1 MSIHASNTT
10 NKTKKTILALT
21 ISAALAAG
29 HGAAFAGQSAGNFNL
44 ISASAQAI
52 NSPAIRGEIADPNG
66 QFVQG
71 AIIRLQG
78 TNRETTTDRQGRFR
92 FDGLDVGDYQLV
104 VDYLG
109 FENQLIDAQVSAQG
123 GQFIS
128 LTLEQPQQDAA
139 IERIQ
144 IVGGRGGQAR
154 ALNAQRAADNIK
166 SVVSS
171 DYLGRFPDNNVAES
185 MQRLPGASIQR
196 DQGEGKYV
204 NVRGA
209 PLEFSNVSIDGV
221 VLPSPDSGTRAID
234 LDTIPADVISAL
246 ELTKAITPDMDAD
259 AIAGNINIVTQGAL
273 DSRGRV
279 LRAHLGL
286 GENEKGGGSAYR
298 GGVTFGDRIGS
309 QDNLGVLFSVNHSET
324 NRVTDN
330 IEHEWVLQ
338 DNGEYIPET
347 TEFKDYEVK
356 RSRTGATGRVDF
368 RPTDNT
374 NLYLS
379 HTYSRFED
387 SEMRDTVEV
396 SWDRFTPDS
405 NSVTGV
411 SGRTTFDK
419 ELRNRTFVNTINST
433 VFGGRHHFDNAT
445 IDFSAA
451 YSTAGQ
457 KYPDRDYLIYR
468 ETSRPAMAYDFS
480 NPDLPTFEILDGD
493 NNVVQDN
500 FDFPLEDYAFRRYE
514 RRFGESDETEQAY
527 TVNLS
532 LPTTWGNAYV
542 TNKFGAKI
550 RLKEKSND
558 EFRFRNGEGE
568 GAPDFADIVIG
579 TRSQPFDGFYN
590 NGFKLVR
597 NFADLY
603 GSVFENEDYQ
613 LRTAASVTSDYQA
626 EEDTYAAYAMT
637 TMEWEQ
643 TTVLLGVRAERT
655 ETSGRAN
662 EFDEDTE
669 QAVPVFESNAY
680 TKLFP
685 SAHLRHELDNGVIL
699 RAAYSTGLSRPN
711 FEDLV
716 PYFIVEDRASGRGT
730 LDIGNTD
737 LNPTYAHN
745 FDLMAEYY
753 IEPLGLISAGLFYK
767 DLTDPIFK
775 ARSTV
780 QEGEFAGFNLV
791 RPENGESGKLYGFEV
806 NWQQSLNFLP
816 GAWSGLGFIA
826 NYTYTDSE
834 ADLPFGIGTTQLA
847 GTSKHTYNLGLQYDT
862 QRFSSQ
868 LAYNYRSEY
877 VDAFDT
883 ADPSLNVFWDERGT
897 LDFSASFAVNENFS
911 VFAEAT
917 NLTDSKAIRFQG
929 ERSRVYEHEQFGR
942 AYMVGVRA
950 NF

>member
-1 MSIHASNTT
+1 MLLHTKT
-10 NKTKKTILALT
+10 NKTILALT
-21 ISAALAAG
+21 IAAIISASNG
-29 HGAAFAGQSAGNFNL
+29 VAFAGQSAANFSL
-44 ISASAQAI
+44 ISASAKDISSQ
-52 NSPAIRGEIADPNG
+52 AIRGEISNPGG
-66 QFVQG
+66 QFVAG
-71 AIIRLQG
+71 AIVRLEG
-78 TNRETTTDRQGRFR
+78 TNREVTTDRQGRFR
-92 FDGLDVGDYQLV
+92 FDGLAVGNYQLV

-109 FENQLIDAQVSAQG
+109 YENQLIDAQVSAQG
-123 GQFIS
+123 GQFLSVI
-128 LTLEQPQQDAA
+128 LDQQEQAQQEDG

-144 IVGGRGGQAR
+144 VIGGRGGQAR
-154 ALNAQRAADNIK
+154 ALNAQRSADNIK

-196 DQGEGKYV
+196 DQGEGRYV

-209 PLEFSNVSIDGV
+209 PLEFANVSVNGV
-221 VLPSPDSGTRAID
+221 VLPSPDGGTRAID

-279 LRAHLGL
+279 LRGHLGL
-286 GENEKGGGSAYR
+286 GQNEKGSGDAYR
-298 GGVTFGDRIGS
+298 GGITFGDRIGD
-309 QDNLGVLFSVNHSET
+309 QDNLGVLFSLNHSET

-330 IEHEWVLQ
+330 IEHSWVLQ
-338 DNGEYIPET
+338 DNGAYIPET
-347 TEFKDYEVK
+347 TEFKDYEVQRI
-356 RSRTGATGRVDF
+356 RSGATGRVDF

-374 NLYLS
+374 HLYVS

-387 SEMRDTVEV
+387 SEYRDTIEI
-396 SWDRFTPDS
+396 SWDEFTPDS
-405 NSVTGV
+405 DSLSGV
-411 SGRTTFDK
+411 SGRTTFDN
-419 ELRNRTFVNTINST
+419 ELRNRTVVNTINST
-433 VFGGRHHFDNAT
+433 VLGGRHHFDRAT
-445 IDFSAA
+445 LEFSAA
-451 YSTAGQ
+451 YSTGEQ
-457 KYPDRDYLIYR
+457 RYPDRDYLVYR

-480 NPDLPTFEILDGD
+480 NPDLPTFEILDGE

-500 FDFPLEDYAFRRYE
+500 FDFPLEDYEFRRYE
-514 RRFGESDETEQAY
+514 RRFGDSEETEQAY
-527 TVNLS
+527 NIDLS

-542 TNKFGAKI
+542 VNKVGAKI
-550 RLKEKSND
+550 RLKDKMND
-558 EFRFRNGEGE
+558 ESRRRNGEGA
-568 GAPDFADIVIG
+568 GAPDYSELVIDS
-579 TRSQPFDGFYN
+579 RSRPFGGYYN
-590 NGFKLVR
+590 NGFKMVR
-597 NFADLY
+597 DFVGEY
-603 GSVFENEDYQ
+603 GSLFETDDYQ
-613 LRTAASVTSDYQA
+613 LRTAASVTANYDA
-626 EEDTYAAYAMT
+626 EEDTYAAYAMS

-643 TTVLLGVRAERT
+643 TTLLLGMRAERT
-655 ETSGRAN
+655 ETSGQAN

-669 QAVPVFESNAY
+669 QAEAVFASNSY

-685 SAHLRHELDNGVIL
+685 SAHLRHELDSGVIL

-711 FEDLV
+711 FADLV
-716 PYFIVEDRASGRGT
+716 PYFIVEDRASGQGT

-737 LNPTYAHN
+737 LDPTYSHN

-753 IEPLGLISAGLFYK
+753 IEPLGLISTGVFYK

-780 QEGEFAGFNLV
+780 ADGEFAGFDLV

-847 GTSKHTYNLGLQYDT
+847 GTSKHSYNVGLQYDT

-877 VDAFDT
+877 VDSFDT
-883 ADPSLNVFWDERGT
+883 ADPSLNIFWDGRGT
-897 LDFSASFAVNENFS
+897 LDFSANFVVTDNFS

-942 AYMVGVRA
+942 AYMVGLRA